1 MTADTVTCPG
11 CGTVRPLEAVREAL
25 AVTRGPVVAC
35 YMLPAGVMPE
45 GASVGLPPHLAPAG
59 CGLVWLTVV
68 DGRRVWSAEAEDLA
82 DLVGA

>member
-1 MTADTVTCPG
+1 MNALEVKCPG
-11 CGTVRPLEAVREAL
+11 CDTVRPLEVVREAL

-45 GASVGLPPHLAPAG
+45 GASVGLPPHLTPCG
-59 CGLVWLTVV
+59 CALVWLTVV

-82 DLVGA
+82 ELVA